1 MNRIPVLLCGNA
13 KVFDGMVIC
22 TLSIVKY
29 HTGPIDLFLFTMD
42 LRERD
47 SAFAPVTEEQRG
59 LLSDILRKTNPQSV
73 WWTASPTISK
83 RLRMR
88 RTRTRN
94 IPPIPSCGSMPTAFP
109 KCRRN

>member
-47 SAFAPVTEEQRG
+47 PVFAPVTETARLFSSSEYGAR
-59 LLSDILRKTNPQSV
+59 LKTTGRFTS
-73 WWTASPTISK
+73 I
-83 RLRMR
+83 
-88 RTRTRN
+88 
-94 IPPIPSCGSMPTAFP
+94 CGKT
-109 KCRRN
+109 

>member
-42 LRERD
+42 L
-47 SAFAPVTEEQRG
+47 
-59 LLSDILRKTNPQSV
+59 PQSAQTIIPDNGSTSPALAV
-73 WWTASPTISK
+73 TRVSTERAFLTA
-83 RLRMR
+83 
-88 RTRTRN
+88 
-94 IPPIPSCGSMPTAFP
+94 
-109 KCRRN
+109 